1 MHFAPMRQG
10 KLPTPSAWF
19 EGQLPNGTRAS
30 ASLLL
35 PPTTLTKFIERIYL
49 VDQARAAA
57 PPLSS
62 IMPSEARAEG
72 VKPSSPAVRIMMNA
86 CRLTMPQIRIVDGV
100 DDLTRAPNLRRSTRV
115 LDAGDNPRCQ
125 HLAVCTG
132 QQTWRRILYRVRP
145 LRSLRRV
152 HPSRGSV
159 EDADSARFELWHAAR
174 AETATNYLQCRTLG
188 LGPAPHLG
196 TLPFAETAPSVR
208 SPGQCSLLAG
218 RARAAILDCPLW
230 RPCRATVDTIECGE

>member
-1 MHFAPMRQG
+1 
-10 KLPTPSAWF
+10 
-19 EGQLPNGTRAS
+19 
-30 ASLLL
+30 
-35 PPTTLTKFIERIYL
+35 
-49 VDQARAAA
+49 
-57 PPLSS
+57 
-62 IMPSEARAEG
+62 
-72 VKPSSPAVRIMMNA
+72 MNA

-100 DDLTRAPNLRRSTRV
+100 AILGFDDLTRAPNLRRSTRV
-115 LDAGDNPRCQ
+115 LDAGDNPHCQ

-132 QQTWRRILYRVRP
+132 QQAWRRILYRVKP

-159 EDADSARFELWHAAR
+159 EDADSARFELWHAER

-208 SPGQCSLLAG
+208 SPASVASSPVEPEPRSSIAPCGALAAQPSIPLSAASRSYRCLPQNCHSRVAVFADRPRAYATNRSYAPLCSQEKVTL
-218 RARAAILDCPLW
+218 RASAMMPAPVQPVPTSQ
-230 RPCRATVDTIECGE
+230 RPCRHRRGI